1 MTSNFVNNFIVPE
14 KTLLSNN
21 ISPHDLRRTFAMHL
35 IENGID
41 IEFFTVRDLMDHA
54 GISTTKGYDKRKDK
68 VKKDAVKALK
78 F

>member
-1 MTSNFVNNFIVPE
+1 
-14 KTLLSNN
+14 
-21 ISPHDLRRTFAMHL
+21 MHL